1 MSDDSESLFVD
12 VRLPVGPGN
21 GSDRWPKATL
31 ALETPS
37 QGGAP
42 RTGISQARR
51 AYADEKRASIEDAV
65 CGGIGT
71 KEG

>member
-1 MSDDSESLFVD
+1 MSDASLFVD

-21 GSDRWPKATL
+21 GSDRWPPKATL

-37 QGGAP
+37 QGGTP

-51 AYADEKRASIEDAV
+51 TYADEKRASIEDAI